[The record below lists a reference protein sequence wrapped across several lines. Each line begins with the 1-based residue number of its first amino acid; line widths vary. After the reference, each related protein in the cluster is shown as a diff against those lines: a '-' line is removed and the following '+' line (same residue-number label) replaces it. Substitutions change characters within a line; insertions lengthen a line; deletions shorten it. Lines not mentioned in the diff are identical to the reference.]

1 MKRTSFMLAAIALLV
16 GIPASAQPEKPAS
29 QPPDAP
35 APPAPPSG
43 TAVAVPPVPPVP
55 PVQAIPSTPPDSPVA
70 PVPPVPPV
78 PPMPE
83 TIREDMIDEG
93 TDTEAIDLDDD
104 APEEDV
110 RVDVEVDHDT
120 PKEAL
125 SSKNFRMRI
134 IDTNLANG
142 TRRIVVR
149 SMGRVNG
156 IHLDSIISRM
166 PQNGEVSQQL
176 KKLAEDLRQSD
187 AGDVRAEVERTMKEV
202 RRKKGELAKVRIMM
216 TSDSLGL
223 SKMLEEARRSIDSA
237 GASIEQIDS
246 LLSLN
251 DGREMNVYVEKMNPA
266 MRRSGRNVVINMVG
280 TSAQPNGKGECHV
293 LVSTDSEHV
302 ALQLGSHGSNCVV
315 RKRVAN
321 KGMADTAG
329 NADREIVMVRIVSSD
344 SSSHVISDDVT
355 DAALNGTGIV
365 MLNNHLIVGRDSIP
379 LHDDGKAQM
388 VIRTLIDSLPGG
400 RKTNVVIVTR
410 SRTAPRHDAAEQP
423 EMMKL
428 GSNSPSSPDATAG
441 YELGSNVPNPFSG
454 STTISFTLPT
464 EQHATVNVFDAAGK
478 NVRTLVDETLP
489 AGSHTVVFD
498 ARDLPNGMYLYRMVA
513 GRFSETKTM
522 TLAK

>member
-1 MKRTSFMLAAIALLV
+1 MKLTSFMLAAIALLV
-16 GIPASAQPEKPAS
+16 GIPASAQPEQSAS

-35 APPAPPSG
+35 APPVPPAPPSG
-43 TAVAVPPVPPVP
+43 TAIAVPPVPPVP
-55 PVQAIPSTPPDSPVA
+55 SVQAIPPIPPDSPVA
-70 PVPPVPPV
+70 PVPPVPPT
-78 PPMPE
+78 PE

-110 RVDVEVDHDT
+110 HVDVEVDHEA

-125 SSKNFRMRI
+125 SSGNFRMRI

-149 SMGRVNG
+149 SMGHVNG

-176 KKLAEDLRQSD
+176 KKLVEDLRQSD

-216 TSDSLGL
+216 TSDSVGL

-251 DGREMNVYVEKMNPA
+251 DTKEMNVYVEKMNPA
-266 MRRSGRNVVINMVG
+266 MRRSGRNVVVNMVG

-321 KGMADTAG
+321 SGMADTAG
-329 NADREIVMVRIVSSD
+329 NADRQIVMVRIVNSD
-344 SSSHVISDDVT
+344 SGSHVIPENVT

-365 MLNNHLIVGRDSIP
+365 MINNHLIVGRDSIL
-379 LHDDGKAQM
+379 LHDDGNAQM
-388 VIRTLIDSLPGG
+388 VIRMLTDSLPGG
-400 RKTNVVIVTR
+400 RKTNVMIVTR
-410 SRTAPRHDAAEQP
+410 SRTAPRFDATEQP

-428 GSNSPSSPDATAG
+428 GTNPSAPDATAG

-464 EQHATVNVFDAAGK
+464 EQHTTVNVFDATGK